1 MTTTG
6 EQDRAVVAQAAR
18 GAAWAVL
25 GDVEAAPMRVEAART
40 LDLIARGLEDGTLP
54 EDYVEQARRM
64 TDALAAPPAPA
75 PSSSATPVTDGPRA
89 LRNFAETYTEISFV
103 TGFPRAEAVADVDA
117 AVIWLAEHATYCL
130 REAPR
135 PYPIGTYASTADVM
149 ADLLRT
155 IAARCE
161 TLLDQVGGYARLA
174 GMPGE
179 LVHDEVDVDQA
190 AITSDGDRQRQLVLN
205 TTAEVVRVAEKVNAH
220 CLTLAE
226 MVDGMHAL
234 LGHLS
239 HRRLT

>member
-1 MTTTG
+1 MTATG
-6 EQDRAVVAQAAR
+6 EQDRAVVAAYAR

-25 GDVEAAPMRVEAART
+25 GDLDATPVRVEAART
-40 LDLIARGLEDGTLP
+40 LDLIARGIDDGTLS
-54 EDYVEQARRM
+54 EDYVEQARKM
-64 TDALAAPPAPA
+64 ADALAAPTAAAPK
-75 PSSSATPVTDGPRA
+75 PVAEGPRA
-89 LRNFAETYTEISFV
+89 LRTLVETFTEISV
-103 TGFPRAEAVADVDA
+103 VVGFPRAEVVADVDA
-117 AVIWLAEHATYCL
+117 AATWLAEHATYCL

-135 PYPIGTYASTADVM
+135 PYPIGTYAATADVM

-161 TLLDQVGGYARLA
+161 ALLDQVGGYARLT

-179 LVHDEVDVDQA
+179 LVHDEVDVDRA
-190 AITSDGDRQRQLVLN
+190 AITSQGDRQRQLVLN

>member
-1 MTTTG
+1 MTATG
-6 EQDRAVVAQAAR
+6 EQDRATVAAYAR

-25 GDVEAAPMRVEAART
+25 GDLDAPPVRVEAART
-40 LDLIARGLEDGTLP
+40 LDLIARGIDDGTLP
-54 EDYVEQARRM
+54 EDYVDQARKM
-64 TDALAAPPAPA
+64 ADALAAPAA
-75 PSSSATPVTDGPRA
+75 ATTAKPVSEGPRA
-89 LRNFAETYTEISFV
+89 LRALVETFTEISFV
-103 TGFPRAEAVADVDA
+103 GGFPRAEVVADVDA
-117 AVIWLAEHATYCL
+117 ATIWLAEHSTYCQ
-130 REAPR
+130 RETPR
-135 PYPIGTYASTADVM
+135 PYPIGTYATTADVM

-161 TLLDQVGGYARLA
+161 ALLDQVGGYARLA

-179 LVHDEVDVDQA
+179 LVHDERDVDQA
-190 AITSDGDRQRQLVLN
+190 AITSRGDRQRQLVLN

>member
-1 MTTTG
+1 MTTG
-6 EQDRAVVAQAAR
+6 EQDRAVVAAAAR

-25 GDVEAAPMRVEAART
+25 GDVEAVPLRVEAART
-40 LDLIARGLEDGTLP
+40 LDLIARGLDDGTLP

-64 TDALAAPPAPA
+64 TDALAAPAA
-75 PSSSATPVTDGPRA
+75 VATSSAKPDGPHA
-89 LRNFAETYTEISFV
+89 LRNFAETYTELSFAR
-103 TGFPRAEAVADVDA
+103 GYPRAEAVEDVDA

-179 LVHDEVDVDQA
+179 LVHDERDVDPT
-190 AITSDGDRQRQLVLN
+190 AITSEGDRQRQLVLN
-205 TTAEVVRVAEKVNAH
+205 TTAEVVRVAEKVHAH